1 MIKVGDRVKGFEF
14 AEQRRALFVAM
25 TTHMYNLIGVD
36 GTIVEIDHD
45 NGSFKIEF
53 GNKNDYNDT
62 GGSVGHPE
70 YYKRDNGTSAWWYPI
85 NEYLVI
91 QRGDKLKELGIR

>member
-1 MIKVGDRVKGFEF
+1 MKIGDRVKGFEF
-14 AEQRRALFVAM
+14 AEQRRTKFISM

-45 NGSFKIEF
+45 NGTFKIEF
-53 GNKNDYNDT
+53 GNKN
-62 GGSVGHPE
+62 V
-70 YYKRDNGTSAWWYPI
+70 DNGTSAWWYPI

-91 QRGDKLKELGIR
+91 LREDKLKELGIR

>member
-14 AEQRRALFVAM
+14 AEQRRSLFVAM
-25 TTHMYNLIGVD
+25 TTPMYNLIGVD

-53 GNKNDYNDT
+53 GNKT
-62 GGSVGHPE
+62 
-70 YYKRDNGTSAWWYPI
+70 AWWYPI
-85 NEYLVI
+85 NEYLVL
-91 QRGDKLKELGIR
+91 QREQRLNEIGILDDVEIPQKSGI

>member
-1 MIKVGDRVKGFEF
+1 MKIGDRVKGFEF

-25 TTHMYNLIGVD
+25 TTPMYNLIGVD

-45 NGSFKIEF
+45 NGTFKIEF
-53 GNKNDYNDT
+53 GNKN
-62 GGSVGHPE
+62 V
-70 YYKRDNGTSAWWYPI
+70 DNGTSAWWYPI

-91 QRGDKLKELGIR
+91 LREDKLKELGIR

>member
-1 MIKVGDRVKGFEF
+1 MNIGDRVKGFEF

-25 TTHMYNLIGVD
+25 TTPMYNLIGVD

-53 GNKNDYNDT
+53 GNKN
-62 GGSVGHPE
+62 V
-70 YYKRDNGTSAWWYPI
+70 DNGTSAWWYPI
-85 NEYLVI
+85 EIQSITKYLVEEA
-91 QRGDKLKELGIR
+91 LKREVATPPST

>member
-1 MIKVGDRVKGFEF
+1 MKIGDRVKGFEF
-14 AEQRRALFVAM
+14 TEQRRAKFISM

-53 GNKNDYNDT
+53 GNK
-62 GGSVGHPE
+62 
-70 YYKRDNGTSAWWYPI
+70 KADNGTSAWWYPI
-85 NEYLVI
+85 DEYLMI
-91 QRGDKLKELGIR
+91 QREQRLKELGILCDAEIPQKSGI

>member
-1 MIKVGDRVKGFEF
+1 MKIGDRVKGFEF
-14 AEQRRALFVAM
+14 AEQRRAKFISM

-53 GNKNDYNDT
+53 GNKNA
-62 GGSVGHPE
+62 
-70 YYKRDNGTSAWWYPI
+70 DNGTSAWWYPI
-85 NEYLVI
+85 DEYLMI
-91 QRGDKLKELGIR
+91 QREQRLKELGILCDAEIPQKSGI